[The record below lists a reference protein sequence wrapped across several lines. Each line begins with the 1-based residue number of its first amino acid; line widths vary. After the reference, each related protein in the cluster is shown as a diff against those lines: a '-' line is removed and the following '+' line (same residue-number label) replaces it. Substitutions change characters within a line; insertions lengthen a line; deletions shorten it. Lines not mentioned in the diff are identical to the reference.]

1 MVRPLHRESANILAE
16 MTDSQLERLVYTLQR
31 AYANQLDNGGNG
43 HINVG
48 GSGTAIGSAS
58 DTLSTVQT
66 NSRAAPTTDGINQT
80 YPSYPGIGSTDSG
93 SFSYKQDRSVPSFP
107 SNTVLDEKG
116 FVKLDGSSILEV
128 SNDETE
134 IYNAVISQT
143 VTAIKTG
150 NEVGSYRVSSSTPN
164 SGGAGT
170 WTDKGTFFHDDR
182 YDNVGETTFK
192 LWLKTDLT
200 TPPGT
205 EIKPIGI
212 TSSSDGNLIERDIN
226 AITDIIIADVLLPIL
241 TRRISSGDLQ
251 YTVSGTNTNSRG
263 SFTDTRFSSSINT
276 QFTTGSGASEVYY
289 SRSTP
294 NTSGSTTTVNTYY
307 LNMS

>member
-1 MVRPLHRESANILAE
+1 MVRPLYRESANILAE
-16 MTDSQLERLVYTLQR
+16 MTNSQLERLVYTLQR

-48 GSGTAIGSAS
+48 GSGTSIGSAT
-58 DTLSTVQT
+58 DTVSTVQT
-66 NSRAAPTTDGINQT
+66 SGGIAAPPNNGVQS
-80 YPSYPGIGSTDSG
+80 YPSPPGIGDTGSG
-93 SFSYKQDRSVPSFP
+93 SFSYKQDRGVPSFP
-107 SNTVLDEKG
+107 SNTAFDEKG
-116 FVKLDGSSILEV
+116 FVKLDGISTLEV

-143 VTAIKTG
+143 VTAIRDG
-150 NEVGSYRVSSSTPN
+150 NEVGSYRISSSAPD

-170 WTDKGTFFHDDR
+170 WKDKGTFFHDDR
-182 YDNVGETTFK
+182 YGNVNETTYK
-192 LWLKTDLT
+192 YWLKTDLT

-212 TSSSDGNLIERDIN
+212 TNSSDGNLIERDIS
-226 AITDIIIADVLLPIL
+226 AITDVIIADVLLPIL

-263 SFTDTRFSSSINT
+263 SFTDTRFSSGTTSN
-276 QFTTGSGASEVYY
+276 FTTGSGSSEVYY
-289 SRSTP
+289 TRSTP